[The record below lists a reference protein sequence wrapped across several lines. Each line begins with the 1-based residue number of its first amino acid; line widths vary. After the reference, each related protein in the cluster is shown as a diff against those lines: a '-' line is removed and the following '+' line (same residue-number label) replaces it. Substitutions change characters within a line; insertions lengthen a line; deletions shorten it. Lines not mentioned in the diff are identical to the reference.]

1 MFRYYLLMAACCSL
15 ILPGCLQG
23 YQRHLGEI
31 VSIEGKVFVARASE
45 PIQELSD
52 QDRIYADDLFESQ
65 LGSRATVLLYGKGLV
80 TLGPNTRAFLDQSR
94 GQGKAAIVLEHGTIH
109 ARVSETSSD
118 DPPMEVRT
126 LGALV
131 ADGEAEFIV
140 WAYETPKSADGIPQE
155 ELVQS
160 VGVANI
166 GTHGTV
172 RFGKAGKGL
181 AILPRLFS
189 VAGVDREPTAPTP
202 IEVDAGTSTS
212 PASDTNLG
220 LLTAGKA
227 LSEYAQPQ
235 RAWTYRLSDVK

>member
-1 MFRYYLLMAACCSL
+1 
-15 ILPGCLQG
+15 
-23 YQRHLGEI
+23 
-31 VSIEGKVFVARASE
+31 
-45 PIQELSD
+45 
-52 QDRIYADDLFESQ
+52 
-65 LGSRATVLLYGKGLV
+65 
-80 TLGPNTRAFLDQSR
+80 
-94 GQGKAAIVLEHGTIH
+94 
-109 ARVSETSSD
+109 
-118 DPPMEVRT
+118 MEVRT

-202 IEVDAGTSTS
+202 IEVDAATSTS

-227 LSEYAQPQ
+227 LSEYTQPQ